1 MSEHEQTDTTDTHD
15 RIQSDELFEALADRN
30 RREALFHLRQ
40 NRLATVDELA
50 VVAAVPDDDA
60 DAVRAELVNEHLPV
74 LESLGLVAV
83 DEDEEHV
90 ELVADPNDLAEWLD
104 LAMKRDVVGDGS
116 GEGVT
121 AADDTVANEEIKVLL
136 VDDAP
141 DFVSAVADLLEREHD
156 DLDVLTATSAPDAFT
171 VLKNEHIDCIV
182 SDYKMPAIDGLEF
195 LDAVRDEY
203 PGVSFIMFTNKGSD
217 WAADEAVAIGVNDYL
232 QKEANPEGYE
242 KLVASIRSAVRG
254 ESPTR

>member
-1 MSEHEQTDTTDTHD
+1 MTERTDTTDEHD
-15 RIQSDELFEALADRN
+15 RIPSDDLFEALADRH

-50 VVAAVPDDDA
+50 VVAAQSNENA
-60 DAVRAELVNEHLPV
+60 EEVRTALVDEHLPR
-74 LESLGLVAV
+74 LADLGLVSV
-83 DEDEEHV
+83 DDDEQHV
-90 ELVADPNDLAEWLD
+90 ELIADPAELGEWLD
-104 LAMKRDVVGDGS
+104 LALKLEVGVD
-116 GEGVT
+116 EAKDET
-121 AADDTVANEEIKVLL
+121 TVAPDDPIRVLL

-156 DLDVLTATSAPDAFT
+156 DLEVVTATSAPDAFT
-171 VLKNEHIDCIV
+171 VLKTEDVDCIV

-203 PGVSFIMFTNKGSD
+203 PDVSFIMFTNKGSE
-217 WAADEAVAIGVNDYL
+217 WAAGEALAIGVNDYL

-242 KLVASIRSAVRG
+242 KLVDSIRTAVRG
-254 ESPTR
+254 TP